1 MDTSASDTR
10 WTGSNL
16 CERKLSADHR
26 RNRRGGRREWSGQ
39 YKKEDAQRSIEI
51 RLWTL
56 LEH

>member
-16 CERKLSADHR
+16 CERKLSADHG
-26 RNRRGGRREWSGQ
+26 RNRRGGRREWSDQ
-39 YKKEDAQRSIEI
+39 YEKEDDRRSVEIQRLI
-51 RLWTL
+51 L